1 MNNPVLFGQV
11 GYGAWGHCHANAIAQ
26 TTGAKLCAI
35 AAHTEASVDKANHD
49 WPEAFTTTDY
59 LKVVNHP
66 DVQIVNIVTPNN
78 LHFEIAH
85 AALTAGK
92 HVLLEKPMTLCVED
106 CRDLVDLAAANNR
119 ILAVGH
125 ELRHSSLWGKVRNLI
140 DDGLIGKPMYC
151 LVELSRKPYRHGA
164 DGWRFDIDRVGNWI
178 LEEPIHFF
186 DLARW
191 YLEPTGHPESVM
203 ATANSIQPDHEELQD
218 NFSAIVNFSGGAYA
232 VVTQTLAA
240 FEHHQMVKVT
250 GTTGA
255 LWAKWSGAQ
264 DRTRH
269 PVFSLTAFDGTT
281 THQIEI
287 DRITGEVFEL
297 EDQMAMMVDAVTNGL
312 PVAADGTD
320 GLWSVAMCVAAQ
332 ESVTTKQ
339 PISIPNWTTRTGV

>member
-1 MNNPVLFGQV
+1 MTNPVLFGQV

-26 TTGAKLCAI
+26 TSGAELCAI
-35 AAHTEASVDKANHD
+35 AAHTDTSVAKAKQD
-49 WPEAFTTTDY
+49 WPNAVTTNDY
-59 LKVVNHP
+59 MEVINNP
-66 DVQIVNIVTPNN
+66 DVQIVNIVTPNY
-78 LHFEIAH
+78 LHFEVAH
-85 AALTAGK
+85 AALSAGK

-106 CRDLVDLAAANNR
+106 CRSLVNLASSKDR

-125 ELRHSSLWGKVRNLI
+125 ELRHSSLWGKVRDLI

-191 YLEPTGHPESVM
+191 YLEPTGQPESVV

-218 NFSAIVNFSGGAYA
+218 NFSAIVQFSGGAYA
-232 VVTQTLAA
+232 VITQTLAA

-250 GTTGA
+250 GTSGA
-255 LWAKWSGAQ
+255 IWAKWSGAQ

-269 PVFSLTAFDGTT
+269 PEFSLTSFDGEDVS
-281 THQIEI
+281 QIPI

-297 EDQMAMMVDAVTNGL
+297 EDQMAMMVNAVRNGD
-312 PVAADGTD
+312 PVAADGSD

-332 ESVTTKQ
+332 ESVNTNQ
-339 PISIPNWTTRTGV
+339 PVTISK